1 MCDMIVLL
9 FISMLLESAKPQ
21 TADAAADAAVS
32 APGSRERNQLKVAT
46 FNIRYGKAKDGDV
59 SWDKRRGLFMRTV
72 KSMDADVIGMQEVL
86 AYQLDEIKAAC
97 PEYEFFG
104 VGRNDGKRDGEFSP
118 IGFRKDRFEQLAA
131 GTIWL
136 SETPE
141 KVGSKGWD
149 AALPR
154 IATWARLR
162 DTKSGQTFLFFATH
176 FDHIGKEARANS
188 AKLLRSKVDALRDGL
203 PVIVVGDF
211 NATEDEPPY
220 ANLLGREG
228 DANRLLDSFREAHP
242 KRGAG
247 EGTFHGFK
255 GDRDRN
261 RIDWIVH
268 TTDVKTLSCEIVHDS
283 ENGHYPSDHFPVA
296 AVLEF
301 AKGDRP

>member
-1 MCDMIVLL
+1 M
-9 FISMLLESAKPQ
+9 SMLLESAKPQ
-21 TADAAADAAVS
+21 AAETAGPSRDAS
-32 APGSRERNQLKVAT
+32 QLKVAT
-46 FNIRYGKAKDGDV
+46 FNIRYGKANDGEDA
-59 SWDKRRGLFMRTV
+59 WDKRRGLFMKTV
-72 KSMDADVIGMQEVL
+72 NGMDADVIGMQEVL

-97 PEYEFFG
+97 PQYEFVG
-104 VGRNDGKRDGEFSP
+104 VGRNDGKREGEFSP
-118 IGFRKDRFEQLAA
+118 IGFRSDRFEKLAA

-154 IATWARLR
+154 IATWARLKDR
-162 DTKSGQTFLFFATH
+162 KSARTFLFATAH
-176 FDHIGKEARANS
+176 FDHVGKQARAES
-188 AKLLRSKVDALRDGL
+188 AKLLRGKVESLRDGV
-203 PVIVVGDF
+203 PVIVLGDF

-228 DANRLLDSFREAHP
+228 DANRLLDSFREAHA
-242 KRGAG
+242 KRGPG

-261 RIDWIVH
+261 RIDWILH
-268 TTDVKTLSCEIVHDS
+268 TDDLKTLSCEIVHDS

-301 AKGDRP
+301 AKPIGR

>member
-1 MCDMIVLL
+1 MDVMIALL
-9 FISMLLESAKPQ
+9 FISMLLQSAKPQ
-21 TADAAADAAVS
+21 AAEAATSS
-32 APGSRERNQLKVAT
+32 AGANQLKVAT
-46 FNIRYGKAKDGDV
+46 FNIRYGKAKDGED

-72 KSMDADVIGMQEVL
+72 KSMDAAVIGMQEGL

-162 DTKSGQTFLFFATH
+162 DKTNGQTF
-176 FDHIGKEARANS
+176 
-188 AKLLRSKVDALRDGL
+188 
-203 PVIVVGDF
+203 
-211 NATEDEPPY
+211 
-220 ANLLGREG
+220 
-228 DANRLLDSFREAHP
+228 
-242 KRGAG
+242 
-247 EGTFHGFK
+247 
-255 GDRDRN
+255 
-261 RIDWIVH
+261 
-268 TTDVKTLSCEIVHDS
+268 
-283 ENGHYPSDHFPVA
+283 
-296 AVLEF
+296 
-301 AKGDRP
+301 